1 MHILVYAGEQEKD
14 SIYRMKPKPKRIHC
28 RPAVDPRDHAKSL
41 NIKARYLKKLALAF
55 LSEFVTELETF
66 GTDQN
71 PLAEDRLSLR
81 DEVRRF
87 EIDLIK
93 CALQQAGGSQTRAA
107 TLLGVKTTT
116 LNSKIKLY
124 RLQPA
129 LFRRTTKSELSVF
142 VVSNRSRPML
152 ANAIAEESGATGLN

>member
-124 RLQPA
+124 RLQTK
-129 LFRRTTKSELSVF
+129 LFRCVAEDESPLLSASTRPRPIMAGVIPEDPRA
-142 VVSNRSRPML
+142 RSV
-152 ANAIAEESGATGLN
+152 